1 MKTKFLMSAVLVLAI
16 PFLQLLHAESR
27 SNSEKRR
34 LSTAMPPWPRRQK
47 FPRKLSRL
55 PRRQIQTLRLYKNR
69 LQHQRRVPPLANDIV
84 AEDQIVKSDS
94 VLVNMVVAMTQARVA
109 IFTDENGQ
117 PGTVLG
123 YVAVP
128 AGTSNDIKV
137 TINSKKAT
145 DKMIAMLTIDA
156 GTIGTFEYP
165 SPDVPVKNA
174 FVKSDVM
181 AIFNRLSAT
190 SN

>member
-1 MKTKFLMSAVLVLAI
+1 MKTKFLMSAVLVLTLTLAACAPKAAATPKKGAVSTAI
-16 PFLQLLHAESR
+16 PPVARATKVPTKIVQASPTPNRNTTPTQESA
-27 SNSEKRR
+27 
-34 LSTAMPPWPRRQK
+34 STPTP
-47 FPRKLSRL
+47 
-55 PRRQIQTLRLYKNR
+55 
-69 LQHQRRVPPLANDIV
+69 VPPLTNDIV
-84 AEDQIVKSDS
+84 AKDQIVKSDS
-94 VLVNMVVAMTQARVA
+94 VLVNMVVAMKPGWVA

-117 PGTVLG
+117 PGTLLG

-137 TINSKKAT
+137 TIDSKKAT

-174 FVKSDVM
+174 FVKGDVM

>member
-1 MKTKFLMSAVLVLAI
+1 MKTKILMSAVLVLTLTLAACA
-16 PFLQLLHAESR
+16 PKAAAAP
-27 SNSEKRR
+27 KKGAV
-34 LSTAMPPWPRRQK
+34 STAMPPVARATKVPTKIVQAS
-47 FPRKLSRL
+47 PTPNPNTTPTQESAST
-55 PRRQIQTLRLYKNR
+55 P
-69 LQHQRRVPPLANDIV
+69 VPPLVNVIV

-94 VLVNMVVAMTQARVA
+94 VLVSMVVAMKPGWVA
-109 IFTDENGQ
+109 IFTDENGE

-137 TINSKKAT
+137 TIDSKKAT

-156 GTIGTFEYP
+156 GSIGTFEYP
-165 SPDVPVKNA
+165 GPDVPVRNA